1 MDRQEATKGQP
12 DASHPSPLPSPGHSG
27 LGQYSRSQRG
37 PRQPWPPGAG
47 VGRTH
52 WRLRVRVPSPPQERE
67 QGPHRPQGPK
77 PPAAL
82 EQSSTE
88 QDSFPCVQELERGW
102 EDEGPAARTP
112 GERGAGRHVSPQG
125 RGDSQGE
132 PGVKWL
138 WQVGGRGAGP
148 PRPPPNTSSHPPTLR
163 FPPPQISHTLTSC
176 GSLYGGSDPSPTHRQ
191 AQEADHPLP
200 EETGEPP
207 GQRQ

>member
-1 MDRQEATKGQP
+1 MDRQEATKCQP

-82 EQSSTE
+82 EQSSME

-102 EDEGPAARTP
+102 EDEGLAARTP

-125 RGDSQGE
+125 RGDRARVSPGSSGCGRWGEGVQGH
-132 PGVKWL
+132 PGPPQHILSPSNPQIPPTPTLPHPHQL
-138 WQVGGRGAGP
+138 WQPVR
-148 PRPPPNTSSHPPTLR
+148 RL
-163 FPPPQISHTLTSC
+163 
-176 GSLYGGSDPSPTHRQ
+176 
-191 AQEADHPLP
+191 
-200 EETGEPP
+200 
-207 GQRQ
+207 